1 MKNIPASFGIPNL
14 SQLPDISRI
23 SDRGISD
30 FQISGQSIIK
40 GNCDNSR
47 RSDDIDM
54 KLGPI
59 NKFVK
64 RNKTT
69 SKKFGDDVKSENC
82 DFIVIFTICGQFGAI
97 LKPDSQRTV
106 RKTYVFINSERF
118 FYKNCKQN
126 QKISNTIFA
135 LLP

>member
-1 MKNIPASFGIPNL
+1 
-14 SQLPDISRI
+14 
-23 SDRGISD
+23 
-30 FQISGQSIIK
+30 
-40 GNCDNSR
+40 
-47 RSDDIDM
+47 M

-97 LKPDSQRTV
+97 LRPDSQRTV
-106 RKTYVFINSERF
+106 RKTYIFINSERF
-118 FYKNCKQN
+118 FLQKLQTEPKN
-126 QKISNTIFA
+126 
-135 LLP
+135 L